1 MAIYRLENGTL
12 TITGNEPG
20 NPAVPTAFDAP
31 DSACLELRKK

>member
-20 NPAVPTAFDAP
+20 NPAVPTTFDAP